1 MAAAGAGGAGAGV
14 GTVVGSAGG
23 GTGSVKASVLV
34 ERALCCDGSDDN
46 MAAMP
51 DMDHLTPAHF
61 REFYEPSDDTFLF
74 LDCLLAERPS
84 LETLAPTLCVE
95 LG

>member
-1 MAAAGAGGAGAGV
+1 
-14 GTVVGSAGG
+14 
-23 GTGSVKASVLV
+23 
-34 ERALCCDGSDDN
+34 

-84 LETLAPTLCVE
+84 LETLVPTLCVE